1 MTEKNKERN
10 TAAVANET
18 AEKKFN
24 ITFMTTL
31 REQKNRLI
39 HFLKW
44 VIVSGIIGIV
54 IGLVG
59 AAFWHG
65 MEKVN
70 HIRQGQPLIVLG
82 LPVAGLLIVFL
93 YHIAGRKN
101 DHGTNSVLAAV
112 RSEEELKVVT
122 APLIFV
128 STLLT
133 HLFGGSAGRE
143 GAALQIGGNL
153 GSWLGKLLRLNET
166 DMRAAVMCGMSA
178 CFSVLFGTPL
188 AAAVFSMEVVNVG
201 VMYYSAL
208 MPCVFAGLIALGVA
222 KLFGVHGEA
231 LSIAV
236 VPEFTLINAGKIVIV
251 GLLCALVS
259 ALFCTVLHEVSKYGK
274 KWLSNPYLRI
284 FLVGALIAG
293 INLLLGT
300 TDYMGA
306 GMNVIERSLHGE
318 VRPEA
323 FLIKMILTA
332 LTLGVGYKGGE
343 IVPSFFIGATF
354 GCLMGQILGLS
365 PSMCAAVGM
374 ICVFC
379 GVTNSPIAS
388 LLIALE
394 LFGME
399 GIYFVLIG
407 IAVSYRLSG
416 YCSLY
421 ETQRIVISKYQSRY
435 RHKWEE

>member
-1 MTEKNKERN
+1 MTDVKKEKNFKAKMKE
-10 TAAVANET
+10 ET
-18 AEKKFN
+18 RR
-24 ITFMTTL
+24 L
-31 REQKNRLI
+31 RY
-39 HFLKW
+39 FLKW
-44 VIVSGIIGIV
+44 MLVAGVIGVV

-65 MEKVN
+65 MEEVN
-70 HIRQGQPLIVLG
+70 TIRQNHPLIVLG

-93 YHIAGRKN
+93 YRIANREA

-112 RSEEELKVVT
+112 RSEEELKIVT

-143 GAALQIGGNL
+143 GAALQIGGNI
-153 GSWLGKLLRLNET
+153 GSWLGKLFRLQDT
-166 DMRAAVMCGMSA
+166 DMRCAVMCGMTA

-188 AAAVFSMEVVNVG
+188 AATFFSMEVVNVG

-208 MPCVFAGLIALGVA
+208 VPCAFAGLIALGVA

-231 LSIAV
+231 LAIAH
-236 VPEFTLINAGKIVIV
+236 VPEFTVLNAGKIVIV
-251 GLLCALVS
+251 AILCAFVS
-259 ALFCTVLHEVSKYGK
+259 IFFCIILHEVSKYGK
-274 KWLSNPYLRI
+274 KWIPNAYLRI
-284 FLVGALIAG
+284 FLVGALIVG
-293 INLLLGT
+293 INFLLGT
-300 TDYMGA
+300 TDYLGA

-318 VRPEA
+318 VRAEA
-323 FLIKMILTA
+323 FLLKMLLTA

-343 IVPSFFIGATF
+343 IVPSFFVGATF

-416 YCSLY
+416 YYSLY
-421 ETQRIVISKYQSRY
+421 ETQKIVISKYQSQY
-435 RHKWEE
+435 RKKWQE